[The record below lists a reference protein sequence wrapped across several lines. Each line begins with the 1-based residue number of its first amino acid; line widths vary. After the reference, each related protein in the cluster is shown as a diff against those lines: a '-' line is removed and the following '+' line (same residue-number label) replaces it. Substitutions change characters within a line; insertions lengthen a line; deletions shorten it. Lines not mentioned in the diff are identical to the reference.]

1 MDEKKHN
8 IGNTISKLR
17 KDKGW
22 TQDEL
27 ASKLNV
33 TKSAVSNWETNIG
46 YPDKGIL
53 PLLAETFDVTI
64 DYLMTGKEQKPK
76 IITMNKLEHCCAIDD
91 VKMFNTID
99 GELLDRSDENGKY
112 FIEYIKKYNCPN
124 VYKEYIKWANYSC
137 GNLEHLFNYY
147 GYYEIVEMIIKYSDI
162 ETLEKIKFFESPFE
176 RNHFG
181 YIEGN
186 KYSNPTIFNPR
197 ITEKAFS
204 LIGEDSAIMEKCLKI
219 HENYKINSPVD
230 WQQVYTTF
238 LTLALKEEK
247 HNFFD
252 KLLNLIIKINEE
264 RIVELNRCIE
274 KADERYK
281 EYKFSIKEVT
291 STSQTYEKRVDY
303 YSVIPIPVSIIEHFL
318 NSQNIEMAQ
327 KLNEMNRM
335 IDAPRISQD
344 KFEIE
349 KLKQKGN
356 VSERDIFI
364 LNCMH
369 SGIVSIDELI
379 TCNDISIV
387 EYAFDNYSISLDE
400 HLNKMVINK
409 DYKQLFRYSVD
420 HDTDL
425 HEIAYSVVKFDGKD
439 EKELLSTIE
448 KTVQEIYKKG
458 YFDFNRKYFIK
469 PEYFKE
475 RYSTEEVKS
484 KILNEMS
491 LKMKKERFVKELNKE
506 YFKFLLSERI
516 TKLLAVELCK
526 LLETIFKYDYNLEGT
541 FEEMM
546 VEFERKDS
554 SKSNLLHKLRKFRN
568 SVCHP
573 VDEKVEEPTIE
584 EFESLIDYIC
594 QLSARG

>member
-1 MDEKKHN
+1 MNEEKHK
-8 IGNTISKLR
+8 IGNLIAKLR

-22 TQDEL
+22 TQKEL
-27 ASKLNV
+27 ADKLNV
-33 TKSAVSNWETNIG
+33 SDKAISKWETNSG
-46 YPDKGIL
+46 EPDKEFF
-53 PLLAETFDVTI
+53 PLLAEVFGISI
-64 DYLMTGKEQKPK
+64 DYLMTGKEQKAE
-76 IITMNKLEHCCAIDD
+76 IITMNKFEHCCAIDD
-91 VKMFNTID
+91 VKIFNTID
-99 GELLDRSDENGKY
+99 GELLDRPDENGKY
-112 FIEYIKKYNCPN
+112 FVEYLKKYDCPNVYNEYIKK
-124 VYKEYIKWANYSC
+124 VTASD
-137 GNLEHLFNYY
+137 GNMHHWLDYY
-147 GYYEIVEMIIKYSDI
+147 GEDETVGLMLKYSDI
-162 ETLEKIKFFESPFE
+162 EMLEKIKFFESPFE

-186 KYSNPTIFNPR
+186 KYSNLTIFNPR

-274 KADERYK
+274 KEDERYR

-291 STSQTYEKRVDY
+291 STSQTYEKSVYY

-425 HEIAYSVVKFDGKD
+425 HEIAYSVMKFDEKD
-439 EKELLSTIE
+439 EKQLLSTIE

-458 YFDFNRKYFIK
+458 YFDFNRNYFIK
-469 PEYFKE
+469 PKSSKE

-506 YFKFLLSERI
+506 YFEFLLSERI

-526 LLETIFKYDYNLEGT
+526 LLETIFKYDYNYEGT

-573 VDEKVEEPTIE
+573 VDEKVEEPTIQ
-584 EFESLIDYIC
+584 EFESLINYIC
-594 QLSARG
+594 